1 MSQQKSA
8 FNVVND
14 WVHTYLDIENSNFKK
29 HIRQLESDLE
39 DTKIQNEKKELKIC
53 EIECENRVFKK
64 MIRKY
69 DNLVDGLRQTV
80 CDIAAFDLL
89 CMNMRT

>member
-1 MSQQKSA
+1 MIGS
-8 FNVVND
+8 
-14 WVHTYLDIENSNFKK
+14 LDIENSNFKK
-29 HIRQLESDLE
+29 HIRQLESDLD
-39 DTKIQNEKKELKIC
+39 DTKLQNEKKEMKIC

-80 CDIAAFDLL
+80 YDISNFDLF
-89 CMNMRT
+89 

>member
-1 MSQQKSA
+1 M
-8 FNVVND
+8 
-14 WVHTYLDIENSNFKK
+14 
-29 HIRQLESDLE
+29 ESDLE

>member
-1 MSQQKSA
+1 M
-8 FNVVND
+8 
-14 WVHTYLDIENSNFKK
+14 
-29 HIRQLESDLE
+29 E
-39 DTKIQNEKKELKIC
+39 DTKIQNEKKEMKIC

-89 CMNMRT
+89 LMYEYAYLV

>member
-39 DTKIQNEKKELKIC
+39 DTKIQNEKKEMKIC
-53 EIECENRVFKK
+53 EIECENRVFKMEPTLFIEKDEPK
-64 MIRKY
+64 MKKSLLK
-69 DNLVDGLRQTV
+69 NLLW
-80 CDIAAFDLL
+80 
-89 CMNMRT
+89 N

>member
-1 MSQQKSA
+1 MSQQNSA

-39 DTKIQNEKKELKIC
+39 YTKIQNEKKELKIC

-80 CDIAAFDLL
+80 CDIILL
-89 CMNMRT
+89 PLTYYV

>member
-1 MSQQKSA
+1 M
-8 FNVVND
+8 
-14 WVHTYLDIENSNFKK
+14 
-29 HIRQLESDLE
+29 
-39 DTKIQNEKKELKIC
+39 KIC

-80 CDIAAFDLL
+80 SDISAFDQYYL
-89 CMNMRT
+89 CTIEYAYLDIFSGVRFIQ